1 MCNYKL
7 HNPADLGQVFIIRY
21 EMTNI
26 PGYSMVRSSLFLLVL
41 AFISCNQPRYIY
53 NQHARNVHFFHD
65 KGQARIAAD
74 LVTGPSRNT
83 GSGEGSYNQ
92 GYDFQ
97 GAYALSGQFALTGSY
112 FSRREKDLIQ
122 VVNTNV
128 ATSDV
133 RYKRS
138 GWELGGS
145 WFLPLDR
152 SSYSFFHLD
161 GGLGQT
167 GSRFTDKGTFDT
179 LGLTREYA
187 NKNLGIFL
195 QPGIYTGRG
204 PVAFAMGVR
213 FQWNSFRDIRTSY
226 TPAELQFFRLSGLNQ
241 MMTLEPYAI
250 LRFGPASLP
259 GLRFEVQGSFCTP
272 GKDYYVRGGFLSF
285 GVAVNPLQ
293 IGR

>member
-1 MCNYKL
+1 
-7 HNPADLGQVFIIRY
+7 
-21 EMTNI
+21 MTNFSDMYLI
-26 PGYSMVRSSLFLLVL
+26 RSSLFLLLL
-41 AFISCNQPRYIY
+41 AVMSCNQPRYVY

-65 KGQARIAAD
+65 QGQARIAAD
-74 LVTGPSRNT
+74 VVTGPSRNT
-83 GSGEGSYNQ
+83 GTSNGSFND
-92 GYDFQ
+92 GYDLQ
-97 GAYALSGQFALTGSY
+97 VAYAFTRQFALTGSY
-112 FSRREKDLIQ
+112 FSRREKDQIQ
-122 VVNTNV
+122 VTNLNV
-128 ATSDV
+128 VTSEV
-133 RYKRS
+133 RYRRS

-152 SSYSFFHLD
+152 SAYSFFHID

-179 LGLTREYA
+179 LGLSREYA
-187 NKNLGIFL
+187 DKNLGFFL
-195 QPGIYTGRG
+195 QPGIYTGKG

-213 FQWNSFRDIRTSY
+213 FQWNSYRDIRTSY
-226 TPAELQFFRLSGLNQ
+226 TPAELQFFSLSGLNQ

-272 GKDYYVRGGFLSF
+272 GKDYDVRGAYVSF